1 MAVFWA
7 VASAERPLIIGRYTL
22 AAPVGAGGMATIYL
36 GRQVGAAGFSRV
48 IAVKRL
54 HPHYANEPEFIAMFL
69 DEARLAARVRHPY
82 VVETLDVVHEGGE
95 TVIVLEYIDGESLA
109 GLARALHA
117 AGERMPLAIAAR
129 IIMEVCLGLHAAHEA
144 KGADGAPLGIVHRD
158 VSPAN
163 VLVGTDGSS
172 RVTDFGIALASNRL
186 SHTKSGQVKGKP
198 AYMAPEQL
206 AGRPLTRA
214 SDIYSAGVMLW
225 ELCAGRRAYEAP
237 NEGALYA
244 QVLAGQI
251 PRLEDVA
258 PWVPDELVRVID
270 RAFERD
276 PARRFGSALE
286 MAFAIERALPI
297 ASPAGVAAFVEQR
310 AAGALAKRRRIA
322 ATLDQGIAPLPS
334 SPAPAPG
341 SAPVPVPA
349 EPTSAPSRPPLMRD
363 DTQRRITHTLTSQ
376 GPTPPARNRFS
387 ALGLVLAVIGGA
399 LLSGGA
405 VWLATRQSSQPNAVG
420 RVTAIA
426 ALPSIV
432 IIPAP
437 ETPTASA
444 TAEASSL
451 APAPSESAL
460 SSSDVPSS
468 SAAPS
473 DRMLPRRPG
482 SSPSSASPSPR
493 CDPPYFID
501 AQGIQRVK
509 RDCF

>member
-1 MAVFWA
+1 LAVFWA

-54 HPHYANEPEFIAMFL
+54 HPHYANEPEFIGMFL
-69 DEARLAARVRHPY
+69 DEARLAARVRHPH
-82 VVETLDVVHEGGE
+82 VVETLDVVHEDGE
-95 TVIVLEYIDGESLA
+95 TVIVLEYVDGESLA
-109 GLARALHA
+109 GLARALYA
-117 AGERMPLAIAAR
+117 AGERMPLAIAGR
-129 IIMEVCLGLHAAHEA
+129 VMMEACLGLHAAHEA
-144 KGADGAPLGIVHRD
+144 KGSDGMPLGIVHRD

-163 VLVGTDGSS
+163 VLVGTDGAS

-206 AGRPLTRA
+206 AGRALTRA
-214 SDIYSAGVMLW
+214 SDIYAAGVVLW

-251 PRLEDVA
+251 PHLAEVA
-258 PWVPDELVRVID
+258 PWVPAELVRVVD
-270 RAFERD
+270 RALERD

-286 MAFAIERALPI
+286 MALAIERALPI
-297 ASPAGVAAFVEQR
+297 AAPAGVGAFVEQR
-310 AAGALAKRRRIA
+310 ATEALGKRRRIA
-322 ATLDQGIAPLPS
+322 ATLDQGMAPRPS
-334 SPAPAPG
+334 SPAPAP
-341 SAPVPVPA
+341 APEPVD
-349 EPTSAPSRPPLMRD
+349 TPSRPPMMRD
-363 DTQRRITHTLTSQ
+363 DTQRRITHTLTAQS
-376 GPTPPARNRFS
+376 PSPPARNRFS
-387 ALGLVLAVIGGA
+387 VLGLVLAVTVAA

-405 VWLATRQSSQPNAVG
+405 VWLFTRQSQPSPAARTTAVAG
-420 RVTAIA
+420 
-426 ALPSIV
+426 LPSIV
-432 IIPAP
+432 ILPTSEA
-437 ETPTASA
+437 TASA
-444 TAEASSL
+444 TSEPEIVEPASSETA
-451 APAPSESAL
+451 APT
-460 SSSDVPSS
+460 SDVPSS
-468 SAAPS
+468 SAASPS
-473 DRMLPRRPG
+473 DKMLPRRPG
-482 SSPSSASPSPR
+482 AGSASLTSPK